1 MKKSLLIISITLLYL
16 ASYGQ
21 VKKHPVKK
29 AVVKSSSQLILHN
42 DADSLSYAYGISLIK
57 DLKSRG
63 IKNLNYIAFDK
74 ALMDGL
80 DDRKVLMTA
89 DQSRAVIAD
98 HIILQ
103 YAANAKQAN
112 AYMAANKTKPG
123 VITTPS
129 GLQYIVLQ
137 DTQGPKPMLTDTVTA
152 NYLGTLTDGK
162 KFDSSYDRHQPFVT
176 ALTAVIKGWTEGLQ
190 LMSAGSKY
198 RFFIPYQLAYGERG
212 SGKVIPPY
220 SAILFD
226 VELLKI
232 GK

>member
-1 MKKSLLIISITLLYL
+1 MKRSLLILSFILLFFG
-16 ASYGQ
+16 SYAQ

-29 AVVKSSSQLILHN
+29 AKKPAAELKLHN
-42 DADSLSYAYGISLIK
+42 DADSISYAYGISLIK
-57 DLKSRG
+57 DLKARG
-63 IKNLNYIAFDK
+63 IKNLNYVVFDK

-80 DDRKVLMTA
+80 ADQKVLMTA

-112 AYMAANKTKPG
+112 EFMATNKTKSG

-137 DTQGPKPMLTDTVTA
+137 DAPGPKPKLTDTVTA
-152 NYLGTLTDGK
+152 NYLGTLIDGR
-162 KFDSSYDRHQPFVT
+162 KFDSSYDRHQAFVT

-190 LMSAGSKY
+190 LMSVGSKY

-232 GK
+232 GR

>member
-1 MKKSLLIISITLLYL
+1 MKKYLLLFSITLLYL
-16 ASYGQ
+16 SSYAQ

-29 AVVKSSSQLILHN
+29 AVKPVPQHTLHN
-42 DADSLSYAYGISLIK
+42 DADSISYAYGISLIK
-57 DLKSRG
+57 DLKARG
-63 IKNLNYIAFDK
+63 IKNLNYVAFDK
-74 ALMDGL
+74 ALVDGL
-80 DDRKVLMTA
+80 ADQKVLMTA

-112 AYMAANKTKPG
+112 EFMAANKTKPG
-123 VITTPS
+123 VMSTPS
-129 GLQYIVLQ
+129 GLQYMVLQ
-137 DTQGPKPMLTDTVTA
+137 DATGPKPKLTDTVNA
-152 NYLGTLTDGK
+152 NYLGTLIDGK

-190 LMSAGSKY
+190 LMSVGSKY
-198 RFFIPYQLAYGERG
+198 RFFIPYQLDYGERG